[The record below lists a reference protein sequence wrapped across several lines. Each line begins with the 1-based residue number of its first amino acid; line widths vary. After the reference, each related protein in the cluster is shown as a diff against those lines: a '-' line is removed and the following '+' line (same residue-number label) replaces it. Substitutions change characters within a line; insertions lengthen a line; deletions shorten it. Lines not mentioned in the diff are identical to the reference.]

1 MQLIDVRWDGGACL
15 ALTLLVSASVAA
27 AQTTLLDFEQMPP
40 GEPPA
45 GFTTAVTG
53 GGAEGLWEIQEDPEA
68 PSGTKVLTQVS
79 DSPGNNQFPLAIYE
93 DVSAADLDLSV
104 RFRPISG
111 ATDQAAGLVWRYRNE
126 NNYYIARA
134 NALEGN
140 VVLYKVENGERTD
153 LPLVAQGR
161 TYGVDAEVPVGAW
174 SALSVRVE
182 GDLMTVYLN
191 DTELFK
197 VQDSTF
203 GEAGKVGLWTKADSV
218 TAFDDL
224 TIAPSP

>member
-1 MQLIDVRWDGGACL
+1 MQLTDVRCGSGACI

-27 AQTTLLDFEQMPP
+27 AQTTLLDFEQMPL
-40 GEPPA
+40 GEPA

-53 GGAEGLWEIQEDPEA
+53 GGAGGLWEIQEDPEA
-68 PSGTKVLTQVS
+68 PSGSKVITQVS
-79 DSPGNNQFPLAIYE
+79 GAPGKNQFPLAIYE

-104 RFRPISG
+104 RFKPISG
-111 ATDQAAGLVWRYRNE
+111 ATDQAAGLVWRYRDE

-161 TYGVDAEVPVGAW
+161 TYGVDAEVAVGAW
-174 SALSVRVE
+174 STLSVRVE

-191 DTELFK
+191 DTELFN

-224 TIAPSP
+224 SIAPSS